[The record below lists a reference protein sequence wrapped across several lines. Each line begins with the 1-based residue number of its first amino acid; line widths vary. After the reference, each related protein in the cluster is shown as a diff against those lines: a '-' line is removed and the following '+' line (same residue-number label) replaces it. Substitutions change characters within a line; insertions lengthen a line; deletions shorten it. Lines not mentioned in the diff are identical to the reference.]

1 MSEGAVRRLM
11 SLALCLSLAGVT
23 GVAWAQDGA
32 KPVAEEPAA
41 EGKKSKKEKE
51 AAEKKRKEEEEKKIK
66 QTKET
71 LEKVREHV
79 KKYFDTNLRLPEALA
94 LLTKAPNPVVSSVP
108 VDAWGKAF
116 QYTMGAYSFE
126 KQEFTLVSGGPDGKI
141 GTADDIKLVNEK

>member
-23 GVAWAQDGA
+23 GAAWAQDGA
-32 KPVAEEPAA
+32 KPAAEEPA

-71 LEKVREHV
+71 LEKVRGHV
-79 KKYFDTNLRLPEALA
+79 KKYFANNLRLPEALD

-141 GTADDIKLVNEK
+141 GTADDIKISNEK